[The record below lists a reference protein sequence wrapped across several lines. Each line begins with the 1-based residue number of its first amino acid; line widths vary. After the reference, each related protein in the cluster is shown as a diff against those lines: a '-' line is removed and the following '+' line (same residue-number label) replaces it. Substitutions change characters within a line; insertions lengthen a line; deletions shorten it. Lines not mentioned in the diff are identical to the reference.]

1 MTKRIFSYLLPLVIV
16 FLAACGNSHKNNGIS
31 EGTIEFEATAVD
43 QNSPLADM
51 APKSLLVKFKNN
63 KSYAEMSSAMGL
75 LTITYIS
82 DLDAKTLTQLVKVV
96 YKKNICIQ
104 NSDELDKEITKVP
117 KPKVKYLK
125 DTKVIAGYKCKK
137 ANISY
142 DDPKLPTFDVYYT
155 DEIALEK
162 PNWFNEFREI
172 DGVLMEYQLKRYN
185 IELKFTAKT
194 VTAEPISDDQFKV
207 PDDDYRNVTQKE
219 LEEIFSG
226 LQ

>member
-1 MTKRIFSYLLPLVIV
+1 MIFVLG
-16 FLAACGNSHKNNGIS
+16 CGSGHKKNGIS

-43 QNSPLADM
+43 QNNSMADM
-51 APKSLLVKFKNN
+51 APKALLVKFKNG

-82 DLDAKTLTQLVKVV
+82 DLETQTLTQLVKVV

-104 NSDELDKEITKVP
+104 NASDIDKQISNTP
-117 KPKVKYLK
+117 KPIVTVTK

-137 ANISY
+137 ATITYN
-142 DDPKLPTFDVYYT
+142 DPKLPTFDVFYT
-155 DEIALEK
+155 EDIALEK

-172 DGVLMEYQLKRYN
+172 DGVLLEYQLKRYN
-185 IELKFTAKT
+185 IELRFTAKT
-194 VTAEPISDDQFKV
+194 VTSEPISDDQFKV
-207 PDDDYRNVTQKE
+207 PDDDYRHVTQKE
-219 LEEIFSG
+219 LEDIFSG